1 MRRRWSN
8 PVIPGQ
14 AHAGHMSGM
23 DKEKQKMEKDEQNQD
38 RAVLLGAPPKKQPKE
53 GRNSVPTL
61 SP

>member
-8 PVIPGQ
+8 PIIPGQ

-38 RAVLLGAPPKKQPKE
+38 RAVLLGAPPKK
-53 GRNSVPTL
+53 
-61 SP
+61 